1 MTQLNLGYSEI
12 ENMPFEFV
20 EWFYKRKAQDIIDQ
34 QESRNKGNIPTFFFF
49 FYG

>member
-20 EWFYKRKAQDIIDQ
+20 EWFYKRKVQDLVNQ
-34 QESRNKGNIPTFFFF
+34 QENNKKIPVF
-49 FYG
+49 